1 MTGVKNKLSGTRATL
16 TAKTTAGE
24 EITVAVQNNVPGKIY
39 INVGGKEAWIRLE
52 EFRQMLG
59 VLYPAEG
66 RHVAREV
73 RNK

>member
-16 TAKTTAGE
+16 KAKTTSGE
-24 EITVAVQNNVPGKIY
+24 DITVAVQNNVPGKIY
-39 INVGGKEAWIRLE
+39 INVGGKEDWIRLE

-66 RHVAREV
+66 RHAREV
-73 RNK
+73 RNH

>member
-1 MTGVKNKLSGTRATL
+1 MTSVKNKLSGTRATL
-16 TAKTTAGE
+16 KAKTTSGE
-24 EITVAVQNNVPGKIY
+24 DITVSVQNNVPGKIY

-66 RHVAREV
+66 RHAREV
-73 RNK
+73 RNH